1 MADNLSGWVIKEW
14 NKLIKDPSYSPL
26 AKKSEGQSMK
36 EKDFHKMF
44 SHMLMAMKR
53 EIAEFPT
60 PYPLVNNS
68 SNNPTITPA
77 KANQIKIKIAF
88 PAPNSDTSPYIPD
101 QI

>member
-1 MADNLSGWVIKEW
+1 
-14 NKLIKDPSYSPL
+14 
-26 AKKSEGQSMK
+26 MK

-44 SHMLMAMKR
+44 SHMLIAMKR

-77 KANQIKIKIAF
+77 KAN
-88 PAPNSDTSPYIPD
+88 
-101 QI
+101 